1 MVCNDINKR
10 PSDPGVIYMTDER
23 KTKAELIEELAAWR
37 KRAGELEALA
47 EHGKWAEGESQRHVR
62 TLEGLNELSKAM
74 SAAADVK
81 ELFDSAAVILADNP
95 HVIAGAVYLLDGE
108 PERLR
113 LAKSFG
119 PHAAFYDENETLA
132 LDGADVKSILWSD
145 TGVIVDG
152 LLGEEAWREF
162 VAEELRAEGH
172 VVAAAMRAESETVG
186 VFTMILE
193 KADVYTVSFIE
204 MIAAELACAV
214 MHKRAEE
221 ELADYRRHLEEQVEA
236 RTKELRVANEA
247 LEGEAAER
255 KRTLAELEESE
266 ERFRKLAENSRDAL
280 IIYDKDENRIVYVNA
295 AVAAMFGVSVHDVRN
310 MSPDDAFNN
319 FIFEDDKD
327 YLFEATAKAEV
338 ARSAGSVETVDLDYR
353 VRKPD
358 GDVIWV
364 NHRSYPKV
372 VDREL
377 TSRIYVILTDIT
389 ERKKLEETL
398 RESAEKFHAIA
409 ERAPFGVVIHRDAK
423 ILYAND
429 AAREIFKFTPGEE
442 VVGLSIFELIF
453 PEDKEALL
461 EVMRQRKRG
470 EGPYPYEVRV
480 KCRDGEVKEVESAGR
495 IFDYGGETAY
505 IVTVNDV
512 TERKRAEAALRD
524 SQERY
529 RCLVETSPDAIVQTD
544 LEGNVVA
551 LNRQAGLLYGVEDV
565 DALIGV
571 NAFDLIKPEQREA
584 ARVTL
589 QEVLERGSGTGI
601 EYELFTKERG
611 YYPADVNVTLVKDA
625 EGAPAGFIAVIR
637 DVTERKRAEKAVKES
652 ETQYRTLQA
661 NIPVGVFRSSAE
673 LGGNLISANP
683 ALARMFG
690 YDEPEDMYETRVA
703 DLYLNPNERKEFIA
717 TVSSAGAVSDYETQF
732 RKKDG
737 TVFCG
742 SLSARAVKGRDGE
755 VAFFDGILEDISG
768 RREAEEALAES
779 EEKYRTLVE
788 QATDGVVIV
797 QDGLFKF
804 VNPAMAELL
813 GYDAPEELIGNEF
826 MPFVASEFKEMAAE
840 KHRNTMAGVGTPLIF
855 EIDIFK
861 RDGAK
866 APVELNTGM
875 IQYEGRPAAIVT
887 VRDLTERKRTE
898 KRITYFSEFAKNIIE
913 STQVGIYAVDR
924 KGTVQIWNYG
934 MESQFGVRPD
944 EVVGRNIFEAFP
956 ALNEE
961 PLGVA
966 IKKALAEGEP
976 FERSNLIHKTI
987 KKGERILNTKINP
1000 MRDASAE
1007 VVGAVVIT
1015 EDVTERTRVEEKI
1028 RYFSEFTENIINSTQ
1043 VGIYA
1048 LDKSGIVRIWN
1059 RGMEDQFGVASAE
1072 LVGRNIFEAFPALES
1087 EPLGEVI
1094 RAALE
1099 RGESYDESGVK
1110 HRTLKKGERVLNTK
1124 INPLRDSSARL
1135 VGAVVITEDV
1145 TERVAFEERLR
1156 ASEERFRTL
1165 TANVPV
1171 GIFRSP
1177 ARPDGYLLSA
1187 NPALAKM
1194 FGYDKTEEMSETRV
1208 ADLYVNP
1215 DERGEFIAAVSSAGA
1230 LSDYETL
1237 FQRKDGTSFW
1247 GSLSA
1252 RAVTGLD
1259 GKVAY
1264 IDGILEDITQRKDA
1278 ERALAESEE
1287 KYRTFVE
1294 QATDGV
1300 GIAQDGLLRFA
1311 NRALAKLLGYDTTA
1325 EIIGKDFDPF
1335 IAPAFREKVREKH
1348 KRTMA
1353 GEGGPSIFEIAV
1365 VNKAGEEIPVEIN
1378 AGTVTFEGRPAS
1390 MAIVRDVADRRRA
1403 EQALTHSIR
1412 RNEALLRAMPDM
1424 MFVLTKDGTFIDFK
1438 ADRDEDL
1445 AMPREDI
1452 IGKNVRD
1459 VGFSDYYVESIFKCV
1474 EEALATGEARTLEY
1488 ELEMPKGIGFY
1499 EARIVPVEENE
1510 VLSVV
1515 REITDR
1521 KIAFD
1526 EVKKSL
1532 NGTIYAMS
1540 KMVETRDPYTSGHQ
1554 LRVAKLARAIAEE
1567 MDLSDNQVEGIFLAA
1582 VVHDVGKISIP
1593 EGILSKPG
1601 PLTDLELSII
1611 KNHPQVGFD
1620 ILKNVEFAK
1629 PITRFVLQHHERL
1642 DGSGYPLGLK
1652 ARDIAVEARIL
1663 SVADVV
1669 EAMSSHRPFRP
1680 ALGQEKA
1687 LDEISSYKGVLYD
1700 ADVVDVCLRLFQEED
1715 FRFN

>member
-1 MVCNDINKR
+1 
-10 PSDPGVIYMTDER
+10 MTDER

-37 KRAGELEALA
+37 KRVGELEELA
-47 EHGKWAEGESQRHVR
+47 KNGKRAETEQQRHVR
-62 TLEGLNELSKAM
+62 TLEGLNEMSKAM

-95 HVIAGAVYLLDGE
+95 HVIAGAFYLLDGE

-119 PHAAFYDENETLA
+119 PRAALFDEKETLA
-132 LDGADVKSILWSD
+132 LDDADVKSILWSE

-152 LLGEEAWREF
+152 LLGNETWREF
-162 VAEELRAEGH
+162 VAEEFRAEGH
-172 VVAAAMRAESETVG
+172 VVAAAMGAESESLG

-193 KADVYTVSFIE
+193 KADVYTVSFVE

-221 ELADYRRHLEEQVEA
+221 ELADYRRHLEEQVEG

-255 KRTLAELEESE
+255 KRALAELEESE

-295 AVAAMFGVSVHDVRN
+295 AVAAIFGVSVHDVRN

-372 VDREL
+372 VGREL

-429 AAREIFKFTPGEE
+429 AAREIFKFAPGEE

-480 KCRDGEVKEVESAGR
+480 KCRDGEAREVEAAGR
-495 IFDYGGETAY
+495 IFDYGGEAAY

-512 TERKRAEAALRD
+512 TERKRAEAAL
-524 SQERY
+524 
-529 RCLVETSPDAIVQTD
+529 VESEEKYSNLFHGSKDAIFVHD
-544 LEGNVVA
+544 LEGNIIDSNKQASDLFGYSEEEIISLKIADFHPPEA
-551 LNRQAGLLYGVEDV
+551 LDV
-565 DALIGV
+565 SRW
-571 NAFDLIKPEQREA
+571 AFETISRHGYVRFEIDFQKKDGSVFPA
-584 ARVTL
+584 
-589 QEVLERGSGTGI
+589 EVSSSMFEVGGKKVIQGI
-601 EYELFTKERG
+601 
-611 YYPADVNVTLVKDA
+611 V
-625 EGAPAGFIAVIR
+625 R
-637 DVTERKRAEKAVKES
+637 DVAERKRAAEAVKES

-683 ALARMFG
+683 ALAKMFG
-690 YDEPEDMYETRVA
+690 YDGPEDMYESPVA
-703 DLYLNPNERKEFIA
+703 DLYLNPDERKKFIA
-717 TVSSAGAVSDYETQF
+717 RVSSAEALSDYETQF
-732 RKKDG
+732 KRKDG
-737 TVFCG
+737 TVFWG
-742 SLSARAVKGRDGE
+742 SLSARAVKGPDGRF
-755 VAFFDGILEDISG
+755 AYFDGILEDISG

-779 EEKYRTLVE
+779 EEKHRTLVE
-788 QATDGVVIV
+788 GATDGVVIV

-804 VNPAMAELL
+804 VNPTLAELL
-813 GYDAPEELIGNEF
+813 GYDAPEEVLGKEF
-826 MPFVASEFKEMAAE
+826 LPFIAPEFKEMLAE
-840 KHRNTMAGVGTPLIF
+840 KHRNTMAGVGTPLIV
-855 EIDIFK
+855 EIDILK

-866 APVELNTGM
+866 VPVELNSGV

-913 STQVGIYAVDR
+913 SAQVGIYAVDR

-934 MESQFGVRPD
+934 MESQFGVRPE
-944 EVVGRNIFEAFP
+944 EVVGRDIFEAFP
-956 ALNEE
+956 ALDEE
-961 PLGVA
+961 PLGAA
-966 IKKALAEGEP
+966 IKRALAEGEP
-976 FERSNLIHKTI
+976 FEQSNLVHKTI
-987 KKGERILNTKINP
+987 KKGERVLNTKINP

-1015 EDVTERTRVEEKI
+1015 EDVTERTRVEEKV

-1048 LDKSGIVRIWN
+1048 LDKNGIVRIWN
-1059 RGMEDQFGVASAE
+1059 RGMEDQFGVTSAE
-1072 LVGRNIFEAFPALES
+1072 LVGRSIFEAFPALEA
-1087 EPLGEVI
+1087 ERLGEAI
-1094 RAALE
+1094 KGALE
-1099 RGESYDESGVK
+1099 RGESSDETGIK
-1110 HRTLKKGERVLNTK
+1110 HRTLKKGERIVNTK
-1124 INPLRDSSARL
+1124 INPLRDSSARMA
-1135 VGAVVITEDV
+1135 GAVVITEDV

-1165 TANVPV
+1165 TANIPV
-1171 GIFRSP
+1171 GVFRSA
-1177 ARPDGYLLSA
+1177 ARPDGCLLSA

-1194 FGYDKTEEMSETRV
+1194 FGYEKPEEMAETRV

-1215 DERGEFIAAVSSAGA
+1215 DERAEFIAAVSSAGA

-1252 RAVTGLD
+1252 RAVTGQD
-1259 GKVAY
+1259 GKVSY
-1264 IDGILEDITQRKDA
+1264 FDGILEDITQRKDA

-1300 GIAQDGLLRFA
+1300 GIAQDGLLKFA
-1311 NRALAKLLGYDTTA
+1311 NHAMAKLLGYDTAA
-1325 EIIGKDFDPF
+1325 EIMGKDFEPF
-1335 IAPAFREKVREKH
+1335 IAPAFKETVAEKH
-1348 KRTMA
+1348 KRTMS
-1353 GEGGPSIFEIAV
+1353 GEGSPSIFEIAV
-1365 VNKAGEEIPVEIN
+1365 LNKAGEEIPVEIN
-1378 AGTVTFEGRPAS
+1378 AGVVTFEGRPAA
-1390 MAIVRDVADRRRA
+1390 MAIVRDIADRKRA

-1412 RNEALLRAMPDM
+1412 RNEALLQAMPDM
-1424 MFVLTKDGTFIDFK
+1424 MFVLNSDGTFIDFK

-1445 AMPREDI
+1445 AIPREDI

-1459 VGFSDYYVESIFKCV
+1459 VGFSDRYVESIFKCV
-1474 EEALATGEARTLEY
+1474 KDALATGEARTLEY
-1488 ELEMPKGIGFY
+1488 ELEMPRGLCFY
-1499 EARIVPVEENE
+1499 EARIVPVKEDE
-1510 VLSVV
+1510 VLAVV

-1521 KIAFD
+1521 KVAFD

-1554 LRVAKLARAIAEE
+1554 LRVAKLARAIAKE
-1567 MDLSDNQVEGIFLAA
+1567 MNLSDNQVEGIFLAA

-1601 PLTDLELSII
+1601 PLTDLELNII

-1652 ARDIAVEARIL
+1652 DRDIAVEARIL

-1680 ALGQEKA
+1680 ALGQKKA
-1687 LDEISSYKGVLYD
+1687 LDEISNYRGVLYD
-1700 ADVVDVCLRLFQEED
+1700 ADVVDVCLRLFREED